1 VLCVATRVSKSRV
14 AMHAV
19 SRNGATRL
27 CSRLNQKTIYTNF
40 STFSYCNM
48 HSHTQVDDRT
58 DDRLVVAGSS
68 CTDAC
73 TTMISFD
80 GSVRKTNFFKDGEE
94 ESTEQQQQHRAE
106 DEATKNFHGN
116 EGGLKA
122 AVLVAKRLKRLPHAA
137 GEAQSEEEE
146 CRPDQPRIINESKD
160 YSGQELWCLCQPGSY
175 PESLSAQ
182 SG

>member
-1 VLCVATRVSKSRV
+1 
-14 AMHAV
+14 MH
-19 SRNGATRL
+19 T
-27 CSRLNQKTIYTNF
+27 
-40 STFSYCNM
+40 
-48 HSHTQVDDRT
+48 HTQVDDKT

-80 GSVRKTNFFKDGEE
+80 GSVRKTNFFKDGEKE
-94 ESTEQQQQHRAE
+94 RTEQLQQQQQHRAE

-146 CRPDQPRIINESKD
+146 CRPDRPRIINESKD
-160 YSGQELWCLCQPGSY
+160 YSGQERPSLAIVEQSLVLAGRVQHDGKTRTSRPETPPSTTPTPGST
-175 PESLSAQ
+175 SC
-182 SG
+182 G